1 MKVGDLVRFRRQPD
15 PAVGLVVEINN
26 KPRRGWCPVGVRWDF
41 LLGKVGYQNPRD
53 LEVISESR

>member
-15 PAVGLVVEINN
+15 PAVGLVVEQ
-26 KPRRGWCPVGVRWDF
+26 RTSGLGWCPVGVRWGF
-41 LLGKVGYQNPRD
+41 LLGEVDYQNPRD